1 MGKNKKMKIHL
12 AHLESI
18 LPKEKINELKKEVT
32 FYMMKNQNQLKLDL
46 KPEHVIP
53 ERMQFTAYVT
63 VMPKELKLRKQ
74 RASREEIS
82 RRIFS
87 ELKEFRL

>member
-1 MGKNKKMKIHL
+1 MIIHL
-12 AHLESI
+12 EHLESI
-18 LPKEKINELKKEVT
+18 LPEEKINELKKDVT
-32 FYMMKNQNQLKLDL
+32 FYMMKNQDKLKLDL

-53 ERMQFTAYVT
+53 ARMQFTAYVS
-63 VMPKELKLRKQ
+63 VMPKELKLRKK

-82 RRIFS
+82 RKIFS

>member
-1 MGKNKKMKIHL
+1 MIIHL

-18 LPKEKINELKKEVT
+18 LTKEKIDDLKKDVT
-32 FYMMKNQNQLKLDL
+32 FYMMKNQDKLKLDL

-53 ERMQFTAYVT
+53 ERMKFTAYVS
-63 VMPKELKLRKQ
+63 VMPKELKIKKK

-82 RRIFS
+82 RKIFS
-87 ELKEFRL
+87 DLKEFRF

>member
-1 MGKNKKMKIHL
+1 MKIHL

-18 LPKEKINELKKEVT
+18 LPKERIDELKKEVT
-32 FYMMKNQNQLKLDL
+32 FYMMKNQDQLKLDL
-46 KPEHVIP
+46 KPHNVIP

-74 RASREEIS
+74 RASTEQIS

-87 ELKEFRL
+87 ALKEFRL